1 MHDNVI
7 QRGTERILFVDDE
20 PMLTALA
27 KAMLGGLGYQVET
40 RTSAVEALELFSQC
54 PEVFDLVISD
64 QTMPRMSGMEMALKM
79 MKVRPEIPIILCS
92 GYSEAVDSKLAR
104 ELRIKDFLL
113 KPISQKAFA
122 SAIRKAL
129 DEKQSSA

>member
-104 ELRIKDFLL
+104 ELRIKDFC
-113 KPISQKAFA
+113 
-122 SAIRKAL
+122 
-129 DEKQSSA
+129 